1 MTGWLKSGVA
11 LAAMIGMQPLAAAP
25 VETTAIVTTPTPAD
39 PENEMAAPS
48 SAPSS
53 NRQDALDATKQSKAK
68 ARPAKRKGVAAD
80 PAPVAVQDGR
90 LTLERIEEGGSLAG
104 SAPTMLIF
112 SPDGKRITYL
122 KPRADERER
131 SDLWSIDPVT
141 GQERMLI
148 DTKLIGG
155 GSELSEAEKMQRER
169 LRLGGSKGLISYQW
183 TPDGRAILAP
193 LNGELL
199 LVSVGGSDDGKV
211 TRLPASANGALNP
224 TVSRRGT
231 ALSFVKDGALF
242 VAPLGDGAGAPR
254 QITDKGT
261 DTVSWGVAEFVAQEE
276 MHRMTGHWWSPDDRL
291 IAVARVD
298 DSPVGIVSRAAIG
311 ADGTKVFN
319 QRYPKA
325 GTPNAIVDLYV
336 MRPDGSGKVKVDLGS
351 NRDIYLARVN
361 WSRDGKMLYIQR
373 QDRLQKRIDLLAAD
387 PLTGKTWL
395 VFADT
400 QKNFTNLSDDFQS
413 LADGSL
419 LWTSEKSGYRH
430 IYHIKDGKW
439 RALTSG
445 KWEVNKIAAVDEPG
459 DRIYFIGNRETP
471 LEPQLY
477 WTSLSKGA
485 GTNGAGITRV
495 TEPGF
500 SNSATLPNS
509 ASSMIVTRS
518 STMQPPQ
525 VYLADRDGKII
536 KWVAENIVAGN
547 HPYAPYMAR
556 HLPTEFGTIKAKD
569 GTPLYYSLIKPANM
583 EAGKRYPVYIS
594 HYGGPSSRQV
604 GNQWG
609 KPLHQYYAQNGWVV
623 FTLDNRGS
631 PDRGKAFEDQIYRK
645 MGGVEVEDQMTGAAW
660 LKKQPFV
667 DPDRMAIYGW
677 SYGGYMTLKLLE
689 AAPKGFYAAGIS
701 GAPVTQWELYD
712 THYTERYMGL
722 PTGKDGKA
730 AYDKASALPDAANI
744 NTPMLLIH
752 GMADDNV
759 VFDNATALMA
769 RLQRASVPFET
780 MLYPGQ
786 THRVG
791 GPGVG
796 LHMQR
801 TMEAF
806 LNRTVKDKK

>member
-1 MTGWLKSGVA
+1 MSAWLKSGVA
-11 LAAMIGMQPLAAAP
+11 LAALIGMQPLAAKPMEAT
-25 VETTAIVTTPTPAD
+25 VDRAHSAGQENSMATA
-39 PENEMAAPS
+39 S
-48 SAPSS
+48 SDHE
-53 NRQDALDATKQSKAK
+53 DARDATRKGRPKAQS
-68 ARPAKRKGVAAD
+68 AKRKDGATS
-80 PAPVAVQDGR
+80 PAPVQDGR

-104 SAPTMLIF
+104 STPTMLMF
-112 SPDGKRITYL
+112 SPDGTQLTYL

-131 SDLWSIDPVT
+131 SDLWSIDPAT

-148 DTKLIGG
+148 DTKAIGG
-155 GSELSEAEKMQRER
+155 GGELSEAEKMQRER

-199 LVSVGGSDDGKV
+199 LVAVGGNEDGKV

-242 VAPLGDGAGAPR
+242 VAPLGSVAGSPR

-276 MHRMTGHWWSPDDRL
+276 MHRMTGHWWSPDDSL

-325 GTPNAIVDLYV
+325 GTPNALVDLYV
-336 MRPDGSGKVKVDLGS
+336 MRPDGSGKVKVDLGP

-361 WSRDGKMLYIQR
+361 WSRDGKTLYVQR
-373 QDRLQKRIDLLAAD
+373 QDRLQKHIDLLAAD
-387 PLTGKTWL
+387 PQTGKTRL
-395 VFADT
+395 VFSDT

-419 LWTSEKSGYRH
+419 LWTSEKSGFRH
-430 IYHIKDGKW
+430 IYHIKNGKW
-439 RALTSG
+439 RALTIG
-445 KWEVNKIAAVDEPG
+445 KWEVNKIAALDEAG

-485 GTNGAGITRV
+485 GANGAGMTRV
-495 TEPGF
+495 TQPGF
-500 SNSATLPNS
+500 SNSATLPKAAN
-509 ASSMIVTRS
+509 SMIVTRS
-518 STMQPPQ
+518 STSQPPQ
-525 VYLADRDGKII
+525 VYLADRDGKLV
-536 KWVAENIVAGN
+536 KWIAENKVAGG

-583 EAGKRYPVYIS
+583 QAGQRYPVYIH
-594 HYGGPSSRQV
+594 HYGGPGSRQV
-604 GNQWG
+604 GNKWG
-609 KPLHQYYAQNGWVV
+609 SAIHQYYAQQGWIV

-645 MGGVEVEDQMTGAAW
+645 MGGVEVEDQMAGAAW

-667 DPDRMAIYGW
+667 DPNRMAIYGW

-689 AAPKGFYAAGIS
+689 AAPKGFYAGGVS

-730 AYDKASALPDAANI
+730 AYDKASALPDAGKI

-769 RLQRASVPFET
+769 KLQRASVPFET

-801 TMEAF
+801 TIEAF
-806 LNRTVKDKK
+806 LNRTVKDRE